1 MVDQRFK
8 KYRASRESGSC
19 WLSALW
25 ALAVVVAL
33 SGMTALSGAMAWADL
48 YEAFEGPEPTWTL
61 ADADCAAQLS
71 KHLRQFKD
79 AYRGQ
84 GCEHLRLQT
93 GQGSYV
99 YLSHEVTAAP
109 IIDEL
114 KVSLWVKSDRPGI
127 QLRLRVVLPRTE
139 DPRTGKPITTFLVGS
154 SYQQPETWQQLTVEH
169 PVLLLQ
175 RQQAVLRSQFGQQVD
190 VRQAYVDRIVLNAY
204 GGSAQTNLWIDD
216 LELDGFVAT
225 RIRGESLPLVAPQ
238 LKPTRKATLEM
249 AESGSMRGTAP
260 REQPRVNGSQL
271 LVGHKP
277 FLPRVVRYSG
287 QSLIEI
293 KDLGF
298 NTVLLSQPPTA
309 AQISDAQA
317 LGLWLITPPPLG
329 PSAGRW
335 ESQLPTDWQ
344 SLVLAWRLDEEQWQ
358 QQAMDLRQSEP
369 AWTRPL
375 LTVGHDQW
383 SQRSRA
389 ADLVLA
395 DQRVAGRGE
404 GVSQGRREQWQQVA
418 RQIRPGSHWWATI
431 ACPQGIEDL
440 RATIG
445 SDLRRA
451 VFEAITVGARGI
463 VFEYSLQDQQHP
475 DWPATAAMLRAM
487 NAELQLLDPWIAGG
501 RGVEC
506 LGNVGSGHRLW
517 VLATDRARLLVAMEE
532 GSSLPEGGVGTAKG
546 WGAGGS
552 GASVS
557 AAGSKFSGLKTASV
571 KSSGTSFTEM
581 RSADRARGKVVS
593 GTRGAPLTVID
604 HGAPTSADAYVIHG
618 ADFRPLQRRR
628 VAGGIEVTVP
638 EPTTITLVVL
648 TQEPLVVNYLARTLN
663 DRRLSFRP

>member
-1 MVDQRFK
+1 
-8 KYRASRESGSC
+8 
-19 WLSALW
+19 
-25 ALAVVVAL
+25 
-33 SGMTALSGAMAWADL
+33 
-48 YEAFEGPEPTWTL
+48 
-61 ADADCAAQLS
+61 
-71 KHLRQFKD
+71 LRQFKD

-139 DPRTGKPITTFLVGS
+139 DPRTGQPITTFLVGS
-154 SYQQPETWQQLTVEH
+154 SYQQPGIWQQLVVEH

-204 GGSAQTNLWIDD
+204 GGTSETNLWLDD

-238 LKPTRKATLEM
+238 LKATRTAP
-249 AESGSMRGTAP
+249 AESDASSLTRAAAV
-260 REQPRVNGSQL
+260 RELPRVNGSQL

-277 FLPRVVRYSG
+277 YLPRVVRYSG
-287 QSLIEI
+287 QSFIEM

-317 LGLWLITPPPLG
+317 LGLWLIAPPPVA
-329 PSAGRW
+329 PAPVARSAAAAELER
-335 ESQLPTDWQ
+335 ELPANWQ
-344 SLVLAWRLDEEQWQ
+344 SVLLAWSLGEEQWQ
-358 QQAMDLRQSEP
+358 QQAAGLRQAESD
-369 AWTRPL
+369 WNRPL

-389 ADLVLA
+389 ADLVVA

-404 GVSQGRREQWQQVA
+404 GMSQGRRAQWQQVA
-418 RQIRPGSHWWATI
+418 RQIRPGSIWWATI
-431 ACPQGIEDL
+431 PCPQGIEDL

-451 VFEAITVGARGI
+451 VFEALTVGARGI
-463 VFEYSLQDQQHP
+463 VCEYSLQDQQHP
-475 DWPATAAMLRAM
+475 DWPATAAMLRAL

-506 LGNVGSGHRLW
+506 LGSSGSGHRLW
-517 VLATDRARLLVAMEE
+517 VLATDRARLLIAMQED
-532 GSSLPEGGVGTAKG
+532 SSGQGLMETKSAEGGWRKA
-546 WGAGGS
+546 AR
-552 GASVS
+552 VS
-557 AAGSKFSGLKTASV
+557 RV
-571 KSSGTSFTEM
+571 
-581 RSADRARGKVVS
+581 
-593 GTRGAPLTVID
+593 APLAVID
-604 HGAPTSADAYVIHG
+604 HGAPTSADAYVING

-628 VAGGIEVTVP
+628 VAGGIEVLVP
-638 EPTTITLVVL
+638 EPTTITLMVL